1 MADVHTKK
9 QRAKNMA
16 AIKSKGNKSTEAKF
30 LAFLKTNKITG
41 WRRNYKSVK
50 GKPDFVFPKARTA
63 IFLDGCFWHGC
74 PKCYKAPNSNKKF
87 WHNKK
92 KINEHQKNLV
102 KNKNN
107 LEINCSLTNQLI
119 PTHQID
125 PRIKKKLLQLS
136 YGEVCAL

>member
-74 PKCYKAPNSNKKF
+74 PKCYKAPNSNKEF
-87 WHNKK
+87 WSVKK
-92 KINEHQKNLV
+92 KSNQQRDKLVTEYLNDKGWKVIRIWEHELKG
-102 KNKNN
+102 
-107 LEINCSLTNQLI
+107 ELTKGWAKEKGI
-119 PTHQID
+119 MVH
-125 PRIKKKLLQLS
+125 
-136 YGEVCAL
+136 GEN